1 MGPVTNKIDKL
12 IKNPE
17 ISDEAKVLLE
27 NLKNDISN
35 IEMMSINQAYDK
47 GHFDSERG
55 IRVGNYYQKKYP
67 NYLFISNKK

>member
-17 ISDEAKVLLE
+17 ISDETKVLLE
-27 NLKNDISN
+27 NLKDDISS
-35 IEMMSINQAYDK
+35 IEMLSINQAYDK

-67 NYLFISNKK
+67 NYVFSTNKK

>member
-17 ISDEAKVLLE
+17 ISDETKVLLE
-27 NLKNDISN
+27 NLKDDISS
-35 IEMMSINQAYDK
+35 IEMLSINQAYDK

-67 NYLFISNKK
+67 NYLFSNKK